1 MKRPLFVRPL
11 TDAEEASL
19 RAGLRGES
27 AFVLKRCQILL
38 ASAQGKTVQE
48 IREAFGY
55 SAQAIRN
62 VLNGFN
68 QEGLS
73 ATLTRHS
80 NRPKSG
86 PTSQPALGKAQEERL
101 EQLLH
106 QEPRRYGKE
115 TSLWTLE
122 LLAQVVYEQGITPI
136 LMSAETIRR
145 AVKRLGWNWK
155 RAKSFIA
162 SPDPAYARKKSGATA

>member
-1 MKRPLFVRPL
+1 MKRLLFVRPL
-11 TDAEEASL
+11 TSAEEAAL

-68 QEGLS
+68 QEGLP

-86 PTSQPALGKAQEERL
+86 PTSQPTLGVAQGERL
-101 EQLLH
+101 ERLLH
-106 QEPRRYGKE
+106 QDPRSYGKE
-115 TSLWTLE
+115 NSLWTLG
-122 LLAQVVYEQGITPI
+122 LLAEVAFEQGITPAR
-136 LMSAETIRR
+136 LSAETVRR
-145 AVKRLGWNWK
+145 AVNRLGWGWK

-162 SPDPAYARKKSGATA
+162 SPDPAYARKKSAGTA

>member
-1 MKRPLFVRPL
+1 MKPPLSVRPL
-11 TDAEEASL
+11 THAEDASL
-19 RAGLRGES
+19 RAGLRGAS

-38 ASAQGKTVQE
+38 ASAQGKTVPE

-62 VLNGFN
+62 VLHSFN

-80 NRPKSG
+80 NHPKSG
-86 PTSQPALGKAQEERL
+86 PTSQPTLGRAQQERL

-106 QEPRRYGKE
+106 QEPRSYGKE
-115 TSLWTLE
+115 TSLWTLG
-122 LLAQVVYEQGITPI
+122 LLAQVVYEQGITPT
-136 LMSAETIRR
+136 LLSAETVRR
-145 AVKRLGWNWK
+145 AVTRLGWSWK

-162 SPDPAYARKKSGATA
+162 SPDPAYTRKKSVETT